1 MQTERKDLENQVE
14 MKVTVPRERVD
25 KALAQATDRLGKD
38 ALIPGFRRGK
48 APPNVVKAFL
58 GKEKIREEALS
69 SLLEETLE
77 EIYQKENL
85 TPLFSPQIK
94 VEQFEEGMPF
104 IFSLT
109 VDPWPEFELPP
120 VEQVKLDLPPPIVTD
135 EDVEK
140 TLFRL
145 RESFATL
152 TQKEGPAESGDVLVI
167 KWRLGEEPWN
177 TQMVELGKEA
187 FLPDFDRN
195 LVGLKAGDSKIA
207 PLELRGEK
215 AEIEIQVVEVKKK
228 EIPPEDDEFAK
239 NFQLSSIEEL
249 KEKVKSDL
257 KNYTE
262 NEYQK
267 KLKEEF
273 INKYIELIPLEFSE
287 RAKNKA
293 LENYVDSFKD
303 YLRSSGRT
311 LNDFLRDIGLT
322 EEEWRETV
330 ARKQALQTLKEQIVL
345 WKVADERGIE
355 IQEQELREALSERED
370 ADPESVYGSLRRRK
384 ALDELFHDWQVSL
397 ILSKEKP
404 EEGGEN

>member
-1 MQTERKDLENQVE
+1 MQTERKNLENQVE
-14 MKVTVPRERVD
+14 MKVTIPRERVD
-25 KALAQATDRLGKD
+25 QAFAQATQRLGKD

-48 APPNVVKAFL
+48 APLNVVKAFL

-77 EIYQKENL
+77 EVYQKENL

-104 IFSLT
+104 IFNLT

-120 VEQVKLDLPPPIVTD
+120 VEQVKLDLPPPIVSD

-145 RESFATL
+145 RESFANL
-152 TQKEGPAESGDVLVI
+152 IPKEGPAEVGDVLVI
-167 KWRLGEEPWN
+167 KWRLGEEPWA

-187 FLPDFDRN
+187 FLPDFDQN
-195 LVGLKAGDSKIA
+195 LVGLQAGDSKMVPI
-207 PLELRGEK
+207 ELKGEK
-215 AEIEIQVVEVKKK
+215 AEIEIQVVEVKNK

-239 NFQLSSIEEL
+239 NFQLSSLSEL
-249 KEKVKSDL
+249 RDKIRSDL

-267 KLKEEF
+267 RLKEEF
-273 INKYIELIPLEFSE
+273 INRYLELIPLEFSE

-293 LENYVDSFKD
+293 FENYVDSFKD
-303 YLRSSGRT
+303 YLRNSRRT
-311 LNDFLRDIGLT
+311 MNDFLKDIGLS
-322 EEEWRETV
+322 EEEWRENI

-355 IQEQELREALSERED
+355 ISEQELRDALRDRED

-397 ILSKEKP
+397 ILSQKKAKE
-404 EEGGEN
+404 EVES